1 MAVQF
6 NCHLALCMF
15 EVASTL
21 VSVAYLYLASNV
33 RVIVPFEAQTDFGS
47 PKLPRRCH
55 RNESSVDRSRHLFFT
70 GSRRMLPEVFK
81 WSLDPQINRA
91 W

>member
-6 NCHLALCMF
+6 DCHLALRMF

-21 VSVAYLYLASNV
+21 VSVAFLYLASNA
-33 RVIVPFEAQTDFGS
+33 RVIVPFEAQTDFGL
-47 PKLPRRCH
+47 PELPRRCR
-55 RNESSVDRSRHLFFT
+55 RNESSVDRSRHVFVA
-70 GSRRMLPEVFK
+70 GSRCPLPEVFE
-81 WSLDPQINRA
+81 WSLDPQRNRA